1 MRKTKNAIVSIKE
14 IICNRVCA
22 VLPKSFESAK
32 DISQFLL
39 DRTGYGLLTENF
51 DLFAGCFG
59 LPTEIHT
66 YDGRQVLTTKAQLR
80 EVYDRVRTFYLC
92 HNVTHLI
99 RECTEAQFCDDT
111 SLKAVHET
119 RLLSGTRSVKDPY
132 AALSFLRRID
142 GYWKIVRS
150 DYAVSDPITLVA
162 ALTSDLKTTA

>member
-1 MRKTKNAIVSIKE
+1 M
-14 IICNRVCA
+14 
-22 VLPKSFESAK
+22 PKSFDSAK

-51 DLFAGCFG
+51 DLFASCFD

-66 YDGRQVLTTKAQLR
+66 YERRQILTTKAQLR

-111 SLKAVHET
+111 SLKAFHEN
-119 RLLSGTRSVKDPY
+119 RLLSGTRLVKDPY
-132 AALSFLRRID
+132 STLSFLKQID

-150 DYAVSDPITLVA
+150 EYAVFDPATLVA
-162 ALTSDLKTTA
+162 ALTNDLKTTA